1 MYNWLKKIIDHK
13 CDKFVQYYCKISEI
27 WCLIFIIWISSYL
40 PFCLIY
46 QDFVP
51 LLHHRHHHWLQC
63 PHCRPESRI
72 DLLHYSNAHLQGLR
86 RRHLR
91 QCLHHRRLDPRI
103 TADSSSSGST
113 CWSLGD
119 NIDTWN
125 FLPLC
130 FPNYPWTIKSS
141 CRTLHAF
148 SQASRYSGDWFEKQG
163 HFYQALP
170 LLHYHHFHEL
180 LLFWFCRI
188 HLWLIWKN
196 IFL

>member
-1 MYNWLKKIIDHK
+1 MKKDNRIQIWGICAILLLDIRKLIIDI
-13 CDKFVQYYCKISEI
+13 YYCHPYSI
-27 WCLIFIIWISSYL
+27 CLIDLLRCLDYHYL
-40 PFCLIY
+40 P
-46 QDFVP
+46 
-51 LLHHRHHHWLQC
+51 LHHHSNQC
-63 PHCRPESRI
+63 PHFHPESRI

-130 FPNYPWTIKSS
+130 FPNYLWTIKNS